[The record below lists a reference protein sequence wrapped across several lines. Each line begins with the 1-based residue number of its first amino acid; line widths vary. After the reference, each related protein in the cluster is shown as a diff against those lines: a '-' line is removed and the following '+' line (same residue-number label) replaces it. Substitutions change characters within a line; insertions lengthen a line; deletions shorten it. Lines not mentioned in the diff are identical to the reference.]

1 MMRTVF
7 VLQIV
12 EENRKIAHANFIHDI
27 EFAHQQSK
35 ILFAL
40 LAMIA
45 EVKTG
50 RHREDKANVVLLR
63 DGNQISQRIEFVSG
77 VRLAPFL
84 AVIWI
89 ILGRVYVSI
98 QMVAMAEAENIGAF
112 FSSPLFSVE
121 TFDDT
126 AKGDGSRKCCS

>member
-1 MMRTVF
+1 MHAVEKTGLRLAALMMRTVF

-12 EENRKIAHANFIHDI
+12 EENRKIAHANFIHGI

-40 LAMIA
+40 RAMIA

-63 DGNQISQRIEFVSG
+63 DGNQISQGI
-77 VRLAPFL
+77 
-84 AVIWI
+84 
-89 ILGRVYVSI
+89 
-98 QMVAMAEAENIGAF
+98 
-112 FSSPLFSVE
+112 
-121 TFDDT
+121 
-126 AKGDGSRKCCS
+126 